1 MPLRIVLSAAMA
13 LGAGAVAAQTQPA
26 PVPAAPQAPA
36 APEAAA
42 EVPPPADPAL
52 LPMRNAMEFVCGDG
66 QLVVLERDEPA
77 GLIRGIRGGET
88 FTLFEQVGY
97 KPPRFVSGSD
107 SVDLDGDVARL
118 RRGKAARQ
126 TCQRIPSEPTAGVVW
141 GTLTKLDRM
150 ALPPGTKAKV
160 LVVDGARM
168 DAPAIELGSAVF
180 TTTGN
185 QVPLNFLVKFDAAR
199 TAAPAK
205 PMLQARIET
214 AKGRLL
220 YITDTVNELPNEAA
234 PASPIE
240 LKLVKTSGE

>member
-1 MPLRIVLSAAMA
+1 MPLRIALATALMLGASATIGQTPPAPSAA
-13 LGAGAVAAQTQPA
+13 PA
-26 PVPAAPQAPA
+26 A
-36 APEAAA
+36 APEAQPAA
-42 EVPPPADPAL
+42 PPPADPAL

-107 SVDLDGDVARL
+107 SVDLDGDVAKL

-126 TCQRIPSEPTAGVVW
+126 ICQRIPSEPTAGVVW

-150 ALPPGTKAKV
+150 ALPAGTRAKV

-180 TTTGN
+180 ATTGN

-199 TAAPAK
+199 AAAPAK

-214 AKGRLL
+214 AKGQLM
-220 YITDTVNELPNEAA
+220 YITDTVNALPNDGA
-234 PASPIE
+234 PPSPIE
-240 LKLVKTSGE
+240 LKLVRTGGE

>member
-1 MPLRIVLSAAMA
+1 MPAE
-13 LGAGAVAAQTQPA
+13 A
-26 PVPAAPQAPA
+26 PL
-36 APEAAA
+36 
-42 EVPPPADPAL
+42 PADPSL
-52 LPMRNAMEFVCGDG
+52 LPMRNAMEFICGDG

-107 SVDLDGDVARL
+107 SVDLDGDVAKL
-118 RRGKAARQ
+118 RRGKTARQ

-141 GTLTKLDRM
+141 GTLSKLDRM
-150 ALPPGTKAKV
+150 ALPAGTKAKV

-168 DAPAIELGSAVF
+168 DAPAIELGSAII

-185 QVPLNFLVKFDAAR
+185 QVPLNFLVRFDAAR
-199 TAAPAK
+199 AAPPAK

-214 AKGRLL
+214 AGGKLM
-220 YITDTVNELPNEAA
+220 YITDSANMLPTESA
-234 PASPIE
+234 PPAPIE
-240 LKLVKTSGE
+240 LKLVRTDSQ